1 MKKDIDMLNG
11 SLWSKIILFALPI
24 VTTSI
29 VQQLFNSADTAIIG
43 KFGETGAL
51 AAVGTNGEIV
61 AMLVSLSSGLSIGAN
76 VLISRFIGSG
86 KKENIQKAVTTAII
100 TAIIFGITLS
110 VIGYIAALPLLSLI
124 NTPQDILNNAVT
136 YLRTYCL
143 SIPFLMIYD
152 FGSAIFRSRGD
163 SKRPLIALIV
173 SGAINVML
181 NLLFVI
187 VFRMNIVGV
196 ALATVISTALS
207 AVIVV
212 YWLFRE
218 KEEFKLTLH
227 GYDKSC
233 FSQIIRIG
241 IPAALQGAVFCF
253 ANIFVQA
260 SVNTF
265 GSYAV
270 AGSAIAVTF
279 EYFAYYAITSFGQ
292 AATTF
297 ISQNYAARK
306 YDRCKKTLYICLF
319 LSFISC
325 AVITVPLTIFCH
337 QVSGLFTSI
346 PQEIEM
352 SCIRI
357 MLILIFEPICSFY
370 EITAS
375 AMRGFGYSTLPAIE
389 IIIGIC
395 AFRIVWIFMVFRHI
409 GTLQSLY
416 VVFPITWVVTSLIV
430 ITSYIILKKSIR
442 MLSS

>member
-43 KFGETGAL
+43 KFGEIGAL

-110 VIGYIAALPLLSLI
+110 VIGYIAALPLLRLI

-196 ALATVISTALS
+196 ALATVISTVLS

-227 GYDKSC
+227 GYDKNC

-337 QVSGLFTSI
+337 QVSGLFTSV

-442 MLSS
+442 TLSS

>member
-1 MKKDIDMLNG
+1 MKKEVDMLNG

-43 KFGETGAL
+43 RFGKEGAL

-61 AMLVSLSSGLSIGAN
+61 AMLVSLSSGLSVGAN
-76 VLISRFIGSG
+76 VLISRFIGAG
-86 KKENIQKAVTTAII
+86 RKDKIRKAVTTATI
-100 TAIIFGITLS
+100 TAVIFGIALS
-110 VIGYIAALPLLSLI
+110 VIGYIAAPSLLHLI
-124 NTPQDILNNAVT
+124 NTPQDILDNAVT

-152 FGSAIFRSRGD
+152 FSSAIFRSRGD
-163 SKRPLIALIV
+163 SKRPLIALIF
-173 SGAINVML
+173 SGVINVLL

-187 VFRMNIVGV
+187 VFRMNIIGV

-212 YWLFRE
+212 YWLFCE
-218 KEEFKLTLH
+218 NGEFKLTLH

-279 EYFAYYAITSFGQ
+279 EYFAYYAITSLGQ

-306 YDRCKKTLYICLF
+306 YDRCKKTLYICLL
-319 LSFISC
+319 LSVISC

-337 QVSGLFTSI
+337 QASELFTSV

-352 SCIRI
+352 SCTRI

-389 IIIGIC
+389 TIIGIC
-395 AFRIVWIFMVFRHI
+395 AFRIVWIFTVFRRI

-416 VVFPITWVVTSLIV
+416 VVFPITWVVTSFIV
-430 ITSYIILKKSIR
+430 IISYIILEKTIKTSA
-442 MLSS
+442 S